1 MIKRARGFT
10 IIETM
15 AAIAIFTLM
24 MAVVSFSIAYF
35 YRANSYVVEQ
45 SYAINSARLGIETM
59 VREIREATYSDTGAY
74 PVVAASKTSFEFYSD
89 TDRDDNIEKIRYFL
103 DGSNF
108 KKGEIQATGNPPAY
122 QSGDEIINILSEYV
136 RNTAAQPVFIYYDEN
151 GIEITDLAKITDISL
166 IKVHL
171 IVNAIEGR
179 APDEFTLYSSAQL
192 RNLKSNL

>member
-10 IIETM
+10 IIET
-15 AAIAIFTLM
+15 IVTIVIFTM
-24 MAVVSFSIAYF
+24 MIAVVSFSIAYF
-35 YRANSYVVEQ
+35 YRANSYVIEQ

-74 PVVAASKTSFEFYSD
+74 PVVAVSKTSFEFYSD
-89 TDRDDNIEKIRYFL
+89 TDRDSNIEKIRYFL
-103 DGSNF
+103 DGNNF
-108 KKGEIQATGNPPAY
+108 KKGETQATGNPPVY

-136 RNTAAQPVFIYYDEN
+136 RNTAVQPVFIYYDEN
-151 GIEITDLAKITDISL
+151 GTEIADFTEITDISL
-166 IKVHL
+166 VKVYL